1 MTATWL
7 VWWWCVVALCVAWG
21 VGYLVQSHLALD
33 RAERFMPPVWVLP
46 AALAV
51 SALLVVV
58 ANR

>member
-1 MTATWL
+1 
-7 VWWWCVVALCVAWG
+7 VALCVAWG